1 MKKILL
7 PIIILT
13 IIVILSGCA
22 AAKKIPYFKNI
33 DSISL
38 AASKSLYDAH
48 IMPKDLLTIAVVT
61 SDQETSRPFNLF
73 ANMPTSSG
81 SSSSG
86 SVTNTVQQYLVNN
99 DGEINFPVVGKLKVV
114 GLTNTECER
123 LVFDKI
129 KPYFSESE
137 NPVVTVRLSSYRVV
151 LAGAVKSPGVVPV
164 TNEKMSIME
173 AIASAGDL
181 TIFGKRDNVL
191 LIRENADG
199 QKEMHRLNL
208 NDANLINSPYYYVQQ
223 NDYIYVEPN
232 KVEANSAYVSANTSL
247 WMSFLSVGLSLT
259 GLIIG
264 ILK

>member
-1 MKKILL
+1 MVL
-7 PIIILT
+7 
-13 IIVILSGCA
+13 LSGCS
-22 AAKKIPYFKNI
+22 AAKKVPYFKNI

-38 AASKSLYDAH
+38 AASKGLYDAR
-48 IMPKDLLTIAVVT
+48 IMPKDLLSIAVVT

-73 ANMPTSSG
+73 ANMPTTSG
-81 SSSSG
+81 G
-86 SVTNTVQQYLVNN
+86 STAMNTTVQQYLVNN
-99 DGEINFPVVGKLKVV
+99 DGEINFPVIGKLKVV
-114 GLTNTECER
+114 GLTNTECEQ
-123 LVFDKI
+123 LIFSKV
-129 KPYFSESE
+129 KPYFSEAE

-191 LIRENADG
+191 LIRENPDG
-199 QKEMHRLNL
+199 QKEIHRLNL

-232 KVEANSAYVSANTSL
+232 KVEANNAYVSATTSL

-259 GLIIG
+259 GLLIG

>member
-1 MKKILL
+1 MKKLLL

-13 IIVILSGCA
+13 IVVLLSGCS
-22 AAKKIPYFKNI
+22 AAKKVPYFKNI

-38 AASKSLYDAH
+38 AASKGLYDAR
-48 IMPKDLLTIAVVT
+48 IMPKDLLSIAVVT

-73 ANMPTSSG
+73 ANMPTTSG
-81 SSSSG
+81 G
-86 SVTNTVQQYLVNN
+86 STAMNTTVQQYLVNN
-99 DGEINFPVVGKLKVV
+99 DGEINFPVIGKLKVV
-114 GLTNTECER
+114 GLTNTECEQ
-123 LVFDKI
+123 LIFEKV
-129 KPYFSESE
+129 KPYFSEAE

-191 LIRENADG
+191 LIRENPDG
-199 QKEMHRLNL
+199 QKEIHRLNL

-232 KVEANSAYVSANTSL
+232 KVEANNAYVSATTSL

-259 GLIIG
+259 GLLIG

>member
-1 MKKILL
+1 MVL
-7 PIIILT
+7 
-13 IIVILSGCA
+13 LSGCS
-22 AAKKIPYFKNI
+22 AAKKVPYFKNI

-38 AASKSLYDAH
+38 AASKGLYDAR
-48 IMPKDLLTIAVVT
+48 IMPKDLLSIAVVT

-73 ANMPTSSG
+73 ANMPTTSG
-81 SSSSG
+81 SS
-86 SVTNTVQQYLVNN
+86 TIMNTTVQQYLVNN
-99 DGEINFPVVGKLKVV
+99 DGEINFPVIGKLKVV
-114 GLTNTECER
+114 GLTNTECEQ
-123 LVFDKI
+123 LIFSKV
-129 KPYFSESE
+129 KPYFSEAE

-191 LIRENADG
+191 LIRENPDG
-199 QKEMHRLNL
+199 QKEIHRLNL

-232 KVEANSAYVSANTSL
+232 KVEANNAYVSATTSL

-259 GLIIG
+259 SLLIG

>member
-1 MKKILL
+1 MVL
-7 PIIILT
+7 
-13 IIVILSGCA
+13 LSGCS
-22 AAKKIPYFKNI
+22 AAKKVPYFKNI

-38 AASKSLYDAH
+38 AASKGLYDAR
-48 IMPKDLLTIAVVT
+48 IMPKDLLSIAVVT

-73 ANMPTSSG
+73 ANMPTTNG
-81 SSSSG
+81 SSS
-86 SVTNTVQQYLVNN
+86 TIMNTTVQQYLVNN
-99 DGEINFPVVGKLKVV
+99 DGEINFPVIGKLKVV
-114 GLTNTECER
+114 GLTNTECEQ
-123 LVFDKI
+123 LIFSKV
-129 KPYFSESE
+129 KPYFSEAE

-181 TIFGKRDNVL
+181 TIFGKRDNVI
-191 LIRENADG
+191 LISETPDG
-199 QKEMHRLNL
+199 QKEIHRLNL
-208 NDANLINSPYYYVQQ
+208 NDDNHINSPYYYVQQ

-232 KVEANSAYVSANTSL
+232 KVEANNAYVSATTSL

-259 GLIIG
+259 GLLIG

>member
-1 MKKILL
+1 MKKLLL

-13 IIVILSGCA
+13 IVVLLSGCS
-22 AAKKIPYFKNI
+22 AAKKVPYFKNI

-38 AASKSLYDAH
+38 AASKGLYDAR
-48 IMPKDLLTIAVVT
+48 IMPKDLLSIAVVT

-73 ANMPTSSG
+73 ANMPTTNG
-81 SSSSG
+81 SSS
-86 SVTNTVQQYLVNN
+86 TVQQYLVNN
-99 DGEINFPVVGKLKVV
+99 DGEINFPVIGKLKVV
-114 GLTNTECER
+114 GLTNTECEQ
-123 LVFDKI
+123 LIFSKV
-129 KPYFSESE
+129 KPYFSEAE

-191 LIRENADG
+191 LIRENPDG
-199 QKEMHRLNL
+199 QKEIHRLNL

-232 KVEANSAYVSANTSL
+232 KVEANNAYVSATTSL

-259 GLIIG
+259 GLLIG

>member
-1 MKKILL
+1 MKKLLL

-13 IIVILSGCA
+13 IVVLLSGCS
-22 AAKKIPYFKNI
+22 AAKKVPYFKNI

-38 AASKSLYDAH
+38 AASKGLYDAR
-48 IMPKDLLTIAVVT
+48 IMPKDLLSIAVVT

-73 ANMPTSSG
+73 ANMPTTSG
-81 SSSSG
+81 G
-86 SVTNTVQQYLVNN
+86 STAMNTTVQQYLVNN
-99 DGEINFPVVGKLKVV
+99 DGEINFPVIGKLKVV
-114 GLTNTECER
+114 GLTNTECEQ
-123 LVFDKI
+123 LIFSKV
-129 KPYFSESE
+129 KPYFSEAE

-191 LIRENADG
+191 LIRENPDG
-199 QKEMHRLNL
+199 QKEIHRLNL

-232 KVEANSAYVSANTSL
+232 KVEANNAYVSATTSL

-259 GLIIG
+259 GLLIG

>member
-1 MKKILL
+1 M
-7 PIIILT
+7 
-13 IIVILSGCA
+13 
-22 AAKKIPYFKNI
+22 
-33 DSISL
+33 
-38 AASKSLYDAH
+38 
-48 IMPKDLLTIAVVT
+48 
-61 SDQETSRPFNLF
+61 
-73 ANMPTSSG
+73 
-81 SSSSG
+81 
-86 SVTNTVQQYLVNN
+86 
-99 DGEINFPVVGKLKVV
+99 
-114 GLTNTECER
+114 
-123 LVFDKI
+123 
-129 KPYFSESE
+129 KPYFSEAE

-191 LIRENADG
+191 LIRENPDG
-199 QKEMHRLNL
+199 QKEIHRLNL

-232 KVEANSAYVSANTSL
+232 KVEANNAYVSATTSL

-259 GLIIG
+259 GLLIG

>member
-1 MKKILL
+1 MVL
-7 PIIILT
+7 
-13 IIVILSGCA
+13 LSGCS
-22 AAKKIPYFKNI
+22 AAKKVPYFKNI

-38 AASKSLYDAH
+38 AASKGLYDAR
-48 IMPKDLLTIAVVT
+48 IMPKDLLSIAVVT

-73 ANMPTSSG
+73 ANMPTTSG
-81 SSSSG
+81 SS
-86 SVTNTVQQYLVNN
+86 TIMNTTVQQYLVNN
-99 DGEINFPVVGKLKVV
+99 DGEINFPVIGKLKVV
-114 GLTNTECER
+114 GLTNTECEQ
-123 LVFDKI
+123 LIFSKV
-129 KPYFSESE
+129 KPYFSEAE

-191 LIRENADG
+191 LIRENPDG
-199 QKEMHRLNL
+199 QKEIHRLNL

-232 KVEANSAYVSANTSL
+232 KVEANNAYVSATTSL

-259 GLIIG
+259 GLLIG

>member
-1 MKKILL
+1 MVL
-7 PIIILT
+7 
-13 IIVILSGCA
+13 LSGCS
-22 AAKKIPYFKNI
+22 AAKKVPYFKNI

-38 AASKSLYDAH
+38 AASKGLYDAR
-48 IMPKDLLTIAVVT
+48 IMPKDLLSIAVVT

-73 ANMPTSSG
+73 ANMPSSTGATGG
-81 SSSSG
+81 SN
-86 SVTNTVQQYLVNN
+86 SVISTVQQYLVNN
-99 DGEINFPVVGKLKVV
+99 EGEINFPVVGKLKVV
-114 GLTNTECER
+114 GLTNSECEK
-123 LVFDKI
+123 LIFDKI
-129 KPYFSESE
+129 KPYFSAEE

-191 LIRENADG
+191 LIRENPDG
-199 QKEMHRLNL
+199 QKEIHRLNL

-232 KVEANSAYVSANTSL
+232 KVEANNAYVSATTSL

-259 GLIIG
+259 GLLIG

>member
-1 MKKILL
+1 MKKLLL

-13 IIVILSGCA
+13 IVVLLSGCS
-22 AAKKIPYFKNI
+22 AAKKVPYFKNI

-38 AASKSLYDAH
+38 AASKGLYDAR
-48 IMPKDLLTIAVVT
+48 IMPKDLLSIAVVT

-73 ANMPTSSG
+73 ANMPTTNG
-81 SSSSG
+81 SSS
-86 SVTNTVQQYLVNN
+86 TIMNTTVQQYLVNN
-99 DGEINFPVVGKLKVV
+99 DGEINFPVIGKLKVV
-114 GLTNTECER
+114 GLTNTECEQ
-123 LVFDKI
+123 LIFSKV
-129 KPYFSESE
+129 KPYFSEAE

-151 LAGAVKSPGVVPV
+151 LAGAVKSPGVIPV

-181 TIFGKRDNVL
+181 TIFGKRDNVI
-191 LIRENADG
+191 LIRENPDG
-199 QKEMHRLNL
+199 QKEVHRLNL

-232 KVEANSAYVSANTSL
+232 KVEANNAYVSATTSL

-259 GLIIG
+259 GLLIG